1 MRKDDSMNS
10 PRPQRGRA
18 VVATAVVAS
27 ALAGAGVG
35 VGTYAALD
43 RGTTKTVQQTAAAPS
58 AQPASNGNL
67 TVGDIYERAS
77 RGVVEITVTSAGS
90 ADSIPFGGGSQRSQG
105 SGFVY
110 DADGRIVTNEHVVDG
125 ADTISVQFPGGA
137 SYRATLVG
145 MDPSTDLALIK
156 VDAPADILHP
166 LALGDS
172 TTTKVG
178 DGVVAIGSP
187 FGLEESI
194 TAGIVSALHRE
205 ITSPNRFAIED
216 AIQTDAAI
224 NHGNS
229 GGPLLNLRGQVIGV
243 NAQIQSDGGGSDGVG
258 FAVPSATVR
267 TIIGQIL
274 ASGKVEHAFLG
285 VGIQTIPQS
294 IAREIDEAAG
304 AAITDVRAST
314 PAEKAGLH
322 AAAGQRTVEG
332 VQYATGGDVVTAI
345 DGNPISTDDGLRR
358 AIDEHKPGD
367 TVTLTLVRGGKQ
379 RTVKVVLVARPAS

>member
-1 MRKDDSMNS
+1 MRKDESMNS

-18 VVATAVVAS
+18 VVATAIVAS

-43 RGTTKTVQQTAAAPS
+43 RGGTTTVEQTAAAPS
-58 AQPASNGNL
+58 AQPASNANL
-67 TVGDIYERAS
+67 SVGEIYERAS
-77 RGVVEITVTSAGS
+77 KGVVEITVTSAGS
-90 ADSIPFGGGSQRSQG
+90 TDAVPFGGGSQRSQG

-110 DADGRIVTNEHVVDG
+110 DTEGHVVTNEHVVDG

-137 SYRATLVG
+137 SYRATVVG

-156 VDAPADILHP
+156 VDAPSDILHALP
-166 LALGDS
+166 LGDS

-187 FGLEESI
+187 FGLEESV

-205 ITSPNRFAIED
+205 ITSPNQFAIED

-274 ASGKVEHAFLG
+274 TSGKVEHAYLG
-285 VGIQTIPQS
+285 VGIQTIPKS
-294 IAREIDEAAG
+294 IARELNEAAG
-304 AAITDVRAST
+304 AALTDVRPNT
-314 PAEKAGLH
+314 PADRASLKPATS
-322 AAAGQRTVEG
+322 QRTVEG

-345 DGNPISTDDGLRR
+345 DGAPVSTDDGLRR

-367 TVTLTLVRGGKQ
+367 TVTLTVVRGGKE
-379 RTVKVVLVARPAS
+379 RTVKVELVARPAS